1 MYSALRDIKGV
12 GSTRLHMDVAP
23 ALNILTHADSQGDA
37 IWHIFARKDT
47 DRLTTWMRKRY
58 STKGHPIHQQQ
69 FFLTDDDLAD
79 LWEELQIRPYTIH
92 QHQNEIVLIP
102 PGCPHQVG
110 RTILYKVQDMHSTP
124 FHLLCSRLATK
135 PVASKLQMTSS
146 SPTTLSIVYSSLM
159 SFVRKILLTDHG
171 W

>member
-23 ALNILTHADSQGDA
+23 ALNILTHADSKKDA
-37 IWHIFARKDT
+37 IWRIFARMDA

-58 STKGHPIHQQQ
+58 GIKGHPIHQQQ

-79 LWEELQIRPYTIH
+79 LWEELQIRPYTIY

-110 RTILYKVQDMHSTP
+110 Y
-124 FHLLCSRLATK
+124 
-135 PVASKLQMTSS
+135 
-146 SPTTLSIVYSSLM
+146 TTWC
-159 SFVRKILLTDHG
+159 KICT
-171 W
+171 